1 MPAFLIAVLQGR
13 FAELSL
19 AYQKTQRF
27 GPRLLI
33 LLSDVDYP
41 LIARLANRF
50 KEPSSWGGMAGLF
63 VLLGMQLDPGLVQS
77 IATAGAGIA
86 GIVAFFLPEKK
97 A

>member
-1 MPAFLIAVLQGR
+1 LRRPSKGMIKMTK
-13 FAELSL
+13 E
-19 AYQKTQRF
+19 
-27 GPRLLI
+27 I
-33 LLSDVDYP
+33 
-41 LIARLANRF
+41 IARLANRF